1 MVKRGTPSKGGKKE
15 KRDREAVPS
24 RRAQAFR
31 PLRAV
36 FGLAPEA
43 RPGTPTAS
51 VCLSGRAE
59 KAQRWELDDV
69 GLWYSV
75 FSSGLKRVAG
85 ERLEMVSDDRKSC
98 YKQSRV

>member
-1 MVKRGTPSKGGKKE
+1 MVKRGTPSKGGE
-15 KRDREAVPS
+15 EGEERQRGCPVPS
-24 RRAQAFR
+24 SPGFQA
-31 PLRAV
+31 LRAV
-36 FGLAPEA
+36 FGLAPET

-59 KAQRWELDDV
+59 QAQRWKLDDV